1 MTTAEFWTKIGRWFI
16 SLNAEKK
23 VLILFCVIV
32 GLLTYDNLELREE
45 NAEYRRNN
53 SLDNDRTDSLRTVF
67 QKEISQCEAEKF
79 RIVQETSAYWS
90 KKYEEMEKRLY
101 EEFKTLDKAKR
112 KR

>member
-1 MTTAEFWTKIGRWFI
+1 MATAEFWSKIGRWFI

-32 GLLTYDNLELREE
+32 GLLTYDNLDLREE
-45 NAEYRRNN
+45 NAEYRRND
-53 SLDNDRTDSLRTVF
+53 SLDRNRADSIRTVF
-67 QKEISQCEAEKF
+67 QKEISECEAEKF
-79 RIVQETSAYWS
+79 KIVQETSAYWS

-101 EEFKTLDKAKR
+101 KEYETVNNIKR